1 MSQTAE
7 IHSSIEAV
15 GREAWQKLAPP
26 NNPFLSFDF
35 LFQLEQSSSVGPQE
49 TGWIPHYLTI
59 KSADEVQAVAPLYV
73 KLDSYGEYIF
83 DWAWARAA
91 HQAGIRYYPKL
102 VIAVPFTPVTGPRL
116 LCAPTTDTQALW
128 SQGVQALEALAEKL
142 GASSVHI
149 LFCTSEESQAIGH
162 APHWES
168 RLSRQYH
175 WQRRSEWANF
185 DDYLSSMKSRHRKAV
200 RRERRVVRDQGLDI
214 RAIEGHDLTKDHWRK
229 LREFYLY
236 TVHAKGGY
244 PYLSEA
250 FFEQG
255 RALAEHAIAFF
266 AFLGDEPIA
275 GALCF
280 RGQDNLYGR
289 YWGTKLYSPSLH
301 FELCYY
307 APIEWA
313 LSHGINRYEAG
324 AQGEHKIK
332 RGFEPVACH
341 SAHYIAD
348 PRLREAIREYLNH
361 ERANT
366 EDELLYLS
374 KFSPFRAEVD

>member
-7 IHSSIEAV
+7 IHSKIEAV
-15 GREAWQKLAPP
+15 GRDVWESLAPS
-26 NNPFLSFDF
+26 NNPFLSYDF
-35 LFQLEQSSSVGPQE
+35 LFQLEQSHSIGAQE
-49 TGWIPHYLTI
+49 TGWLPQYLSI
-59 KSADEVQAVAPLYV
+59 KTGDETQAVAPLYI

-91 HQAGIRYYPKL
+91 HHAGIRYYPKL
-102 VIAVPFTPVTGPRL
+102 VVAVPFTPVTGPRL
-116 LCAPTTDTQALW
+116 LCSSNEDPKSLW
-128 SQGVQALEALAEKL
+128 AKYIRALETLAERL

-149 LFCTSEESQAIGH
+149 LFCTSEESRLIGEV
-162 APHWES
+162 PHWES

-175 WQRRSEWANF
+175 WQRRPEWATF

-200 RRERRVVRDQGLDI
+200 RRERRLVREQGLTIKAIDGPMLT
-214 RAIEGHDLTKDHWRK
+214 RAHWRK

-236 TVHAKGGY
+236 TVQSKGGY
-244 PYLSEA
+244 PYLSEE

-255 RALAEHAIAFF
+255 TSLSNHAIAFF
-266 AFLGDEPIA
+266 AYLGDEPIA

-280 RGQDNLYGR
+280 RGRDNLFGR

-307 APIEWA
+307 SPIEWA
-313 LSHGINRYEAG
+313 LNNGISRYEAG

-341 SAHYIAD
+341 SAHYIAE
-348 PRLREAIREYLNH
+348 PKLRAAIKEYLEH

-374 KFSPFRAEVD
+374 KYSPFRSETD

>member
-7 IHSSIEAV
+7 IHSSIQAV
-15 GREAWQKLAPP
+15 GREAWDRLAPA
-26 NNPFLSFDF
+26 NNPFLRYDF
-35 LFQLEQSSSVGPQE
+35 LYQLEHSKSVGPQE
-49 TGWIPHYLTI
+49 TGWLPHYLTI
-59 KSADEVQAVAPLYV
+59 KYKDDLQAVAPLYV

-91 HQAGIRYYPKL
+91 HQAGIQYYPKL
-102 VIAVPFTPVTGPRL
+102 VVAVPFTPVTGPRI
-116 LCAPTTDTQALW
+116 LCAKNDDYENLWRRGIQAIE
-128 SQGVQALEALAEKL
+128 VFAERL
-142 GASSVHI
+142 GASSAHV
-149 LFCTSEESQAIGH
+149 LFCTPEESAVISETE
-162 APHWES
+162 HWES

-175 WQRRSEWANF
+175 WERRVEWKTF
-185 DDYLSSMKSRHRKAV
+185 DDYLDSMKSRHRKAV
-200 RRERRVVRDQGLDI
+200 RRERRLVQDQGLTVQ
-214 RAIEGHDLTKDHWRK
+214 AIEGPALTAEHWRK

-236 TVHAKGGY
+236 TLHAKGGY
-244 PYLSEA
+244 PYLSEQ
-250 FFEQG
+250 FFEEG
-255 RALAEHAIAFF
+255 TTLVEHAVGFF
-266 AFLGDEPIA
+266 AYLQDEPIA

-280 RGQDNLYGR
+280 RGQQNLYGR

-313 LSHGINRYEAG
+313 LKNGISRYEAG

-348 PRLREAIREYLNH
+348 PRLRDAIREFLSR

-366 EDELLYLS
+366 EDEILYLS
-374 KFSPFRAEVD
+374 KFSPFRLEAE